1 VVHYADDYF
10 YEDPYGDWGV
20 NGTSPSQ
27 VNFLVFASIWTIL
40 VLIYL
45 AVISPALGAGTPI
58 ERPTGTFSRHATS
71 KYAVLA
77 VDAVTGI
84 FWLAGW
90 VALAKLIGGLSTCT
104 TFCAAIEASVAF
116 AAFLWALFMG
126 TALYG
131 AWISWRVR
139 GAAQSKTP
147 RRQEGVI

>member
-1 VVHYADDYF
+1 MVHYADDYF
-10 YEDPYGDWGV
+10 YEDPYGDWGM

-27 VNFLVFASIWTIL
+27 VNFLVFTSSWTIL

-45 AVISPALGAGTPI
+45 AVISPPLGAGTPI

-77 VDAVTGI
+77 
-84 FWLAGW
+84 GW
-90 VALAKLIGGLSTCT
+90 VALAKLIGGPSTCT
-104 TFCAAIEASVAF
+104 TFCAAIEAGVAF